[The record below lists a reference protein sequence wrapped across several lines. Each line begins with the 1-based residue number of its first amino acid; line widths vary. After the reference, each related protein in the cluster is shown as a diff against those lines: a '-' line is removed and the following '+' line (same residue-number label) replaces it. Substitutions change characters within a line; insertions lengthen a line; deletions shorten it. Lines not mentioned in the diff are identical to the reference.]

1 MLIDQPLVLLPGLL
15 CDDVVWTPVLKHM
28 KHDSNYFIPDYGM
41 LDDLG
46 AMADYV
52 LDNVEQEQFV
62 LIGHSM
68 GGRIAMEMVRR
79 SPERISH
86 LGLFDTAYHSL
97 AKGEAGENEKQKRMG
112 LLQKANKEGMRV
124 MGQQWALGMVHSQ
137 FHNSPVFESILDMI
151 ERKNTEI
158 FAAQINALL
167 NRPDT
172 ESVLRNVSC
181 PTLLLCGA
189 DDLWS
194 PVASHEKMNEF
205 IPHATLNIIPEC
217 AHMSTMEQP
226 AAVAEALTNWLANIP
241 KIPEDAGL

>member
-1 MLIDQPLVLLPGLL
+1 MSFDQPLVLLPGLL
-15 CDDVVWTPVLKHM
+15 CDDAVWTPVLEHID
-28 KHDSNYFIPDYGM
+28 HRSNCVIPDYEL

-52 LDNVEQEQFV
+52 LDNVEEEQFV

-79 SPERISH
+79 APKRISH

-97 AKGEAGENEKQKRMG
+97 AEGEAGEKEKQKRMA
-112 LLQKANKEGMRV
+112 LLEKATQEGMRV
-124 MGQQWALGMVHSQ
+124 MGQQWALGMVHPQ
-137 FHNSPVFESILDMI
+137 FHHSQLFESILDMI
-151 ERKNTEI
+151 ERKSPEI
-158 FAAQINALL
+158 FAAQIKALL

-172 ESVLRNVSC
+172 ESVLRSVTCS
-181 PTLLLCGA
+181 TLLLCGA

-194 PVASHEKMNEF
+194 PVTGHEKMNEL
-205 IPHATLNIIPEC
+205 IPHASLSVIPQC

-226 AAVAEALTNWLANIP
+226 AAVAESIMNWLSN
-241 KIPEDAGL
+241 